1 MGKIGPNGKGK
12 GRESEVGGKRW
23 MSNTQ
28 NKYFGNSLPTIFTLR
43 TNRSGGRRQMIGA
56 SIREPYGCLHEKL
69 ISDVSLTD
77 LVLGIIPGNLSR
89 ILLVWVVAAIRA
101 VDFGFGVRG

>member
-1 MGKIGPNGKGK
+1 
-12 GRESEVGGKRW
+12 